1 MSTITITCPNCG
13 RRHQV
18 ETTHY
23 QGMFLN
29 GMPKIS
35 MKDFMAMTK
44 ICDCGL
50 LVASKE
56 WSGIKTKEILPTEGY
71 QKILKKKYASETLK
85 KLDLFVEL
93 YHFYHYELYY
103 VLYYEET
110 RNTKKRNEHLEA
122 AIERV
127 MKKIDKQDYIINGET
142 VYGISDTKE
151 LHLSPALRLVD
162 YYRCLGKFEDAT
174 KQIKKCQRG
183 ATDVMKAWLAVE
195 AQLIED
201 ENTSIL

>member
-23 QGMFLN
+23 QGMYLN

-35 MKDFMAMTK
+35 MKDFMKMTK
-44 ICDCGL
+44 ICECGL

-71 QKILKKKYASETLK
+71 QKILKRKQSSETLK

-110 RNTKKRNEHLEA
+110 RNTKKRNEHLEK

-127 MKKIDKQDYIINGET
+127 LQKIDKQDYVIDGET
-142 VYGISDTKE
+142 VYEMSDTKS

-162 YYRCLGKFEDAT
+162 YYRCLGKFDDAT
-174 KQIKKCQRG
+174 KQLKKCQRG
-183 ATDVMKAWLAVE
+183 AADVVKAWLAIE

>member
-23 QGMFLN
+23 QGMYLN

-35 MKDFMAMTK
+35 MKDFMEMTK

-71 QKILKKKYASETLK
+71 QKLLKKKHSSETLK
-85 KLDLFVEL
+85 KLDLFVKL
-93 YHFYHYELYY
+93 YHFCHYELYY
-103 VLYYEET
+103 VLYYDET
-110 RNTKKRNEHLEA
+110 RKTKKRNEHLEA
-122 AIERV
+122 AIQRV
-127 MKKIDKQDYIINGET
+127 LDEVDKQDYVIDGEKM
-142 VYGISDTKE
+142 YGMSDTKT
-151 LHLSPALRLVD
+151 LHLTPDLRLVD
-162 YYRCLGKFEDAT
+162 YYRCLGQFENAT

-183 ATDVMKAWLAVE
+183 ASDVIKAYLQVE
-195 AQLIED
+195 TQLIAD
-201 ENTSIL
+201 ENTYIL

>member
-1 MSTITITCPNCG
+1 MSTITITCRNCG
-13 RRHQV
+13 RRHTV

-23 QGMFLN
+23 QGMYLN
-29 GMPKIS
+29 GMPKLS
-35 MKDFMAMTK
+35 MKDFMAMAAL
-44 ICDCGL
+44 CQCGL
-50 LVASKE
+50 LVTSKE
-56 WSGIKTKEILPTEGY
+56 WSDIKTKEILPTEGY
-71 QKILKKKYASETLK
+71 QKILKKKHSSETLK
-85 KLDLFVEL
+85 KLELLIEL
-93 YHFYHYELYY
+93 YHFYHSELYY

-127 MKKIDKQDYIINGET
+127 MKKIDKQDYIIDGEA
-142 VYGISDTKE
+142 VYGISDTKG

-183 ATDVMKAWLAVE
+183 ATDVVKAWLAVE

>member
-23 QGMFLN
+23 QGMYLN

-122 AIERV
+122 AIQRV
-127 MKKIDKQDYIINGET
+127 LKKVDKQDYIIDGER
-142 VYGISDTKE
+142 VYGMEDTKA
-151 LHLSPALRLVD
+151 LHLLPAVRLVD
-162 YYRCLGKFEDAT
+162 YYRCLGQFEEAQ
-174 KQIKKCQRG
+174 KQMKKCQRG
-183 ATDVMKAWLAVE
+183 ADDILKAYLQVE
-195 AQLIED
+195 SQLIED